1 MFENQPRVGPG
12 GAPPSRPGLD
22 GGGGRVGSRR
32 RRLRTRPALPSRR
45 KRAPAATSAE
55 GPGRGREPGS
65 APSSPRQRA
74 LTSCQKDRVGDAG
87 RRDAFIPAAPRG
99 ESRATGSAAA
109 ARPPVPGTGAG
120 AGAPRGAARAR
131 VVVTGDG
138 EGGANPGRN
147 ARAHTRPRG
156 GGGSGRLLLGRGG
169 GRGDRPTGAEL
180 RRRECPSG
188 ACVGGA
194 QEVVCPEAKRTPEA
208 PPPCVTGRGGAIAV
222 GGASQLSAANRVENS
237 NVNPDW
243 SPSAELERGPPSVVS
258 SAGSPSWLLCA
269 CSVWSFPHVASFFL
283 DGSEASCTPM
293 VP

>member
-22 GGGGRVGSRR
+22 GGGGRAGSRR

-65 APSSPRQRA
+65 APSSPRRRA

-169 GRGDRPTGAEL
+169 GG
-180 RRRECPSG
+180 
-188 ACVGGA
+188 
-194 QEVVCPEAKRTPEA
+194 
-208 PPPCVTGRGGAIAV
+208 
-222 GGASQLSAANRVENS
+222 
-237 NVNPDW
+237 
-243 SPSAELERGPPSVVS
+243 ERGPPDWGRTAPARVPERRVRRRSSGSRLPRGEANPRGSSSLRHGEGRGYRGGRGFAVVGREPRGKFECEPRLES
-258 SAGSPSWLLCA
+258 FRGAGTWTSERRQLSRFSILAAVRLFRLELPPC
-269 CSVWSFPHVASFFL
+269 CFL
-283 DGSEASCTPM
+283 FS
-293 VP
+293 

>member
-1 MFENQPRVGPG
+1 M
-12 GAPPSRPGLD
+12 
-22 GGGGRVGSRR
+22 
-32 RRLRTRPALPSRR
+32 
-45 KRAPAATSAE
+45 
-55 GPGRGREPGS
+55 
-65 APSSPRQRA
+65 
-74 LTSCQKDRVGDAG
+74 
-87 RRDAFIPAAPRG
+87 PAAPRG

-156 GGGSGRLLLGRGG
+156 GGGSRRPLLGRGG
-169 GRGDRPTGAEL
+169 GDRPAGAEL

-194 QEVVCPEAKRTPEA
+194 QEVICPEAKRAPEA
-208 PPPCVTGRGGAIAV
+208 PPPCVTGRGGAIAM

-237 NVNPDW
+237 NANPDFAA
-243 SPSAELERGPPSVVS
+243 SAVLELGPLRVVS
-258 SAGSPSWLLCA
+258 SAGSPSWLLCS
-269 CSVWSFPHVASFFL
+269 CSVWSFPHVASFFQKPPAPL
-283 DGSEASCTPM
+283 WYPDRILA
-293 VP
+293 